1 MEAKCLEGFFSKET
15 TCANSFSFDPVCL
28 LNFNLQ
34 QVAAKKR
41 STDKTDRL
49 ARKAT

>member
-1 MEAKCLEGFFSKET
+1 
-15 TCANSFSFDPVCL
+15 L

-49 ARKAT
+49 ARKATWEKMLTI